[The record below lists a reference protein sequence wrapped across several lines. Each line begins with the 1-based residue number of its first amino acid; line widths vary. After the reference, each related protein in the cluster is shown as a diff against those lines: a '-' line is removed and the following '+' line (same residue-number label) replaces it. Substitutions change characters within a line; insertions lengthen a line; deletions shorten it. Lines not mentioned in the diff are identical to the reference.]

1 MGILYN
7 KERIIDFIITQEGKR
22 QAGSGELR
30 VKFASFTDHHTYYE
44 KSGSLDLPD
53 LAEDASN
60 RIFFEAASRYQDVI
74 VPELEAGMS
83 LRPFRTADFQVM
95 GNSIASGTFQKG
107 FIDRIN
113 VVSGPALSNT
123 FSQILDGIEKNFTDQ
138 KIISSI
144 DEYSYSNNFS
154 IMPSNINFKEGGNKY
169 LKSSGNSSKI
179 NLEDVSSIFHDRRFN
194 QFPNFK
200 YLPPQNLP
208 FPGQV
213 TGSVLANYPKL
224 DEESIGDSFSDL
236 LKNLQGCEKNVINF
250 SETSRNNNFL
260 CQIFESSNSGVDKL
274 SIIEFGTF
282 ESDDPTDK
290 NSKRVVFVGKIRRD
304 ASGAETFLC
313 LFTLVLE

>member
-44 KSGSLDLPD
+44 KSGSLDLPN

-60 RIFFEAASRYQDVI
+60 RIFFEASSRYQDVI

-83 LRPFRTADFQVM
+83 LRPFRTSDFQVT
-95 GNSIASGTFQKG
+95 GNTIASGTFQKG

-113 VVSGPALSNT
+113 VMSGSEIFDN
-123 FSQILDGIEKNFTDQ
+123 FSQILDGIENNFTDQ

-144 DEYSYSNNFS
+144 DEYSYSNNFV
-154 IMPSNINFKEGGNKY
+154 IGPNNMTFKEGGTKY
-169 LKSSGNSSKI
+169 LKSSGNNAKI

-200 YLPPQNLP
+200 FLPPQNLP
-208 FPGQV
+208 FPGYT
-213 TGSVLANYPKL
+213 TGSILANYPKL
-224 DEESIGDSFSDL
+224 DEESMGDTYGDIL
-236 LKNLQGCEKNVINF
+236 NNLQGCQSSVINF

-282 ESDDPTDK
+282 EGDDLNSTD
-290 NSKRVVFVGKIRRD
+290 SKRVIFVGKIRRD
-304 ASGAETFLC
+304 SSGAETFLC
-313 LFTLVLE
+313 LFTLVIE